1 MDIDRKEAVDNL
13 RVAIQATLLV
23 VPQHEYRVW
32 AQKYLQQTEPTV
44 DMGLLAD
51 MATDSIAALHD
62 WEPWLGPGRARQC
75 WFIVDVIGT
84 ALGMFGNS
92 DYHNATLFALDA
104 AQSSL
109 RISKASQEHLVRF
122 VQDLE
127 KSLHGEALTKG

>member
-1 MDIDRKEAVDNL
+1 MEIDRSEAVDNL

-32 AQKYLQQTEPTV
+32 AHKYLHQTEPTT

-51 MATDSIAALHD
+51 MATDAIERLRG
-62 WEPWLGPGRARQC
+62 WVPWLGPGRARNC
-75 WFIVDVIGT
+75 WFIIQAIGH
-84 ALGMFGNS
+84 ALGRFENG
-92 DYHNATLFALDA
+92 DYHNTTLFALDI
-104 AQSSL
+104 AQSCL